1 MKEKDNIDFVDSK
14 AEQAEKIEL
23 KKNSI
28 KEYINGSFVAKQLF
42 GKQLRF
48 VVFCTILMVIYIAN
62 KFHAEYTLRNN
73 VRLQDEVNELRAE
86 SITTAAELMF
96 MSRQSQ
102 VFRMVQEQGLE
113 LKESRVPP
121 KMIK

>member
-1 MKEKDNIDFVDSK
+1 MKEKEDKDFVDSK
-14 AEQAEKIEL
+14 AEQADKIEL
-23 KKNSI
+23 KKSSI

-86 SITTAAELMF
+86 SIATAAELMYL
-96 MSRQSQ
+96 SRQSQ

>member
-1 MKEKDNIDFVDSK
+1 MKENDNIDFVDSK

-23 KKNSI
+23 KKSSI

-42 GKQLRF
+42 GRQLRF
-48 VVFCTILMVIYIAN
+48 VVFCTILIIIYIAN

-86 SITTAAELMF
+86 SIATAAELMF
-96 MSRQSQ
+96 LSRQSQ